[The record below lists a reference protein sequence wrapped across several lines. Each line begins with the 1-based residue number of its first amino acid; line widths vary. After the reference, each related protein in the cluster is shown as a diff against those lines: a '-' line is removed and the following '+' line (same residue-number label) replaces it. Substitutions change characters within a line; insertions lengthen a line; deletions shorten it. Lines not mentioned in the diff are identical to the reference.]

1 MDFKE
6 RVYSVLFVSASG
18 KFSAALQN
26 LMPESRF
33 SPVVTQTSISAAERA
48 FFERNYDIVIIN
60 SPLSDDAGINFA
72 IDVSQNKSTVVLL
85 LVRHEFYAQVYYKVA
100 QYGVFVLS
108 KPTSESMITQAF
120 DWLAVCLER
129 LKKVE
134 KKVVSTEEKMK
145 EIRTVNRAKLLLI
158 EKRSMTEAEAHSYI
172 EKEAMNNCV
181 KKSVIAEKII
191 KESEK

>member
-85 LVRHEFYAQVYYKVA
+85 LVRHELYAQVYYKVA

-108 KPTSESMITQAF
+108 KPTSENMITQAF